1 MRAIAV
7 HPGQPNSMHLRDIPE
22 PEVSDVPEGRG
33 VKVKVLRVGVDG
45 TDKEINAAEYGAAP
59 PGDDYLVTGHESFGR
74 VVEVGPNVP
83 TTIRPGTYVVASVR
97 RPGSSVYGKIGL
109 QDFTTDD
116 VYYERGINLLHGYL
130 TEYYVEDFQYV
141 FPLPANLAEVGVLL
155 EPTTVA
161 EKGVNHAYAI
171 QRRLKV
177 WEPKSACVLGSGTVG
192 LLTALV
198 ARLRGLELTVYSLP
212 QKPYRNAELVEQLGG
227 VYVSSQDAT
236 LAEVSAERG
245 PFDLIFDAT
254 GFSPIVWEA
263 AEVLGKNGVLVLA
276 SITGGERKAEINS
289 DRINQSFVLGNKVMV
304 GTVNAAPADFR
315 SGVDDL
321 IKAEALYP
329 GWLSKLLTTP
339 VKGLENYDE
348 MIRRLTEDREG
359 SIDWLCLPRYDSGS
373 VFGRILDPAA
383 GHWSITPTTA
393 FTSDRRYLPGTL

>member
-1 MRAIAV
+1 MKAIAV
-7 HPGQPNSMHLRDIPE
+7 HPGRPNSIHLREIAE
-22 PEVSDVPEGRG
+22 PKVTDVPDGRG
-33 VKVKVLRVGVDG
+33 VKVEVIRVGVDG

-59 PGDDYLVTGHESFGR
+59 PGDDYLVTGHESFGQ

-83 TTIRPGTYVVASVR
+83 STIAPGTYVVASVR
-97 RPGSSVYGKIGL
+97 RPGSTIYGTIGL

-161 EKGVNHAYAI
+161 EKGINHAYEI

-177 WEPKSACVLGSGTVG
+177 WQPRSACILGSGTVG

-198 ARLRGLELTVYSLP
+198 ARLRGVELTVYSLP
-212 QKPYRNAELVEQLGG
+212 QRPYRNADLIEDLGG
-227 VYVSSQDAT
+227 AYYSSRDMT
-236 LAEVSAERG
+236 LAQVSEERG
-245 PFDLIFDAT
+245 PFDLIVDAT

-276 SITGGERKAEINS
+276 SITGGERTATINS

-304 GTVNAAPADFR
+304 GT
-315 SGVDDL
+315 
-321 IKAEALYP
+321 
-329 GWLSKLLTTP
+329 
-339 VKGLENYDE
+339 
-348 MIRRLTEDREG
+348 
-359 SIDWLCLPRYDSGS
+359 
-373 VFGRILDPAA
+373 
-383 GHWSITPTTA
+383 
-393 FTSDRRYLPGTL
+393 